1 MPGQTGS
8 EWHGLATAVS
18 ETFVAR
24 PVRTRAYI
32 HGVAYASQKRIDRRP
47 PSTGSISIPAKTAA
61 RIDWHKIRWP
71 CYGCQKGTQF
81 RLPSFTIEPHYT
93 EPSIIKT
100 ILNHEVIYWIEKIRE
115 FERLQLPFLKSVIDF
130 DIVIEIGYAEEQQ
143 GQPLTLKQLFLLNIS
158 SRTTVR
164 RKLARLIEQGIV
176 IRRKHANDH
185 RASLLIISPSTVKL
199 LSKYGGTLTS
209 ISTVHFK

>member
-1 MPGQTGS
+1 MKLFTG
-8 EWHGLATAVS
+8 L
-18 ETFVAR
+18 
-24 PVRTRAYI
+24 
-32 HGVAYASQKRIDRRP
+32 K
-47 PSTGSISIPAKTAA
+47 
-61 RIDWHKIRWP
+61 
-71 CYGCQKGTQF
+71 
-81 RLPSFTIEPHYT
+81 
-93 EPSIIKT
+93 
-100 ILNHEVIYWIEKIRE
+100 KIRE
-115 FERLQLPFLKSVIDF
+115 FERLQLPFLKSVVDF

-164 RKLARLIEQGIV
+164 RKLARLIGQGIV